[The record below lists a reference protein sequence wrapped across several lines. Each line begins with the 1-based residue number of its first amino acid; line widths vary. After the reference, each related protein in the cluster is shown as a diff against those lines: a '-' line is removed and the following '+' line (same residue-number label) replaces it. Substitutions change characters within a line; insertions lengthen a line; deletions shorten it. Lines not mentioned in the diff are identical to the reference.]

1 MLKRSIILT
10 AIMLA
15 LTLGRLQDKVYF
27 MCICTLFLAIMATC
41 RILVAEF
48 EV

>member
-1 MLKRSIILT
+1 MLKKGIILT

-27 MCICTLFLAIMATC
+27 MYICTLFLAIMATYQ
-41 RILVAEF
+41 ILVAE
-48 EV
+48 